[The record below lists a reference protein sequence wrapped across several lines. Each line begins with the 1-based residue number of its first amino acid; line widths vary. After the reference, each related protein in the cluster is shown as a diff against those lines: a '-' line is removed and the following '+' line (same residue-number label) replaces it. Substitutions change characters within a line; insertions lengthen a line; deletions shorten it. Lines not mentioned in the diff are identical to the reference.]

1 MDYMPMVISVVL
13 VILAVVLTVVGVQLV
28 IVLAEVKKTFVK
40 LNTTLDTAETKFQA
54 LVSPLQNLGGMASGL
69 RTGMKVFETFVGW
82 LGREKER

>member
-1 MDYMPMVISVVL
+1 MDYMPMIISVVL
-13 VILAVVLTVVGVQLV
+13 VVLTIVLTVVGVQLV
-28 IVLAEVKKTFVK
+28 MVLAEVKKTFVK